1 MVYIVQEVKGRDYS
15 PAMKYGQLVLLL
27 PEGNITLSTQ
37 PTVRRLKTRLKDF
50 NDEDYLLLSGDPV
63 AIGLSCMVAAD
74 INQGKVKMLKWENR
88 ESSYYVLSANSRG
101 GFNDE

>member
-1 MVYIVQEVKGRDYS
+1 
-15 PAMKYGQLVLLL
+15 MKYGQMTLLL

-37 PTVRRLKTRLKDF
+37 PTVRRLRKLLKDF

-63 AIGLSCMVAAD
+63 AIGLACMVVGD
-74 INQGKVKMLKWENR
+74 INQGKAKLLKWENR